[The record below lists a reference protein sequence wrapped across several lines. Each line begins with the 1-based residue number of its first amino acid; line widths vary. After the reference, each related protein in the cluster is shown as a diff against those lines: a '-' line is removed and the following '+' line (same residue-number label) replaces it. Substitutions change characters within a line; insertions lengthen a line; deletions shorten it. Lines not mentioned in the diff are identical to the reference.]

1 MTTLSPLSERHV
13 AGPTRFEIR
22 VQRDGEVV
30 YVEPAGELD
39 LSTSATL
46 RNRVDALMATDA
58 QQVIID
64 LRRLAF
70 IDCAGVR
77 ACGRYS
83 RLMATHGATERSCR
97 SSKATRRCAGSSP
110 SPPPSTRCH
119 SPRRCDHDPACL
131 RAQQRQDR
139 HAT

>member
-22 VQRDGEVV
+22 MQRDGEVV

-39 LSTSATL
+39 LATSATL

-58 QQVIID
+58 QQVIVD
-64 LRRLAF
+64 LRRLTF

-77 ACGRYS
+77 ALLALDGDAR
-83 RLMATHGATERSCR
+83 
-97 SSKATRRCAGSSP
+97 
-110 SPPPSTRCH
+110 
-119 SPRRCDHDPACL
+119 
-131 RAQQRQDR
+131 R
-139 HAT
+139 HAARLSLIQGHNPVCRIFALTATVDALAFTEALRP